1 MKKYITVL
9 IFCLVGT
16 VASAQIETEQFDEM
30 NLNEQFNEIKSQS
43 ETFKSYKVIKETE
56 LDAFWKSVM
65 DSVRLKEQRIAET
78 ADVIENQEKQIAE
91 LKSTIEQKDQLLE
104 EKEFA
109 GTHISVLG
117 MEFSKEGYKMFNLII
132 ISILIL
138 AMAVLIFKYKDN
150 SRVAK
155 KKSNDFN
162 RLESEFEEYKRNALE
177 KQMKLRRDLQT
188 ATNRLEEMRS
198 S

>member
-1 MKKYITVL
+1 MKKYIAVL

-30 NLNEQFNEIKSQS
+30 TLNEQFNEIKSQS
-43 ETFKSYKVIKETE
+43 ETFKNYKVIKETG

-78 ADVIENQEKQIAE
+78 ADIIENQEKQIAE
-91 LKSTIEQKDQLLE
+91 LKSTITQKDLLLE

-132 ISILIL
+132 ISILLL

-150 SRVAK
+150 NRVAK